1 MQRSLTWGT
10 GTLLVVFCATPSPGQ
25 DANAPVAQRAAMAKL
40 DFLKGEWKGESWT
53 EFATG
58 TRQKSQGTETVQSKL
73 GGLLLTIEGVH
84 RRLVEGQA
92 SEIVHH
98 AFAVISY
105 DDKEKRYRLQAFTER
120 GGYTDAKAKVTD
132 GKLEWGF
139 RLSATA
145 EIRYTIT
152 LNDKGQWFEIGEISR
167 DGKGWSKVFE
177 MTLQRVKK

>member
-1 MQRSLTWGT
+1 MQRSLTWGA
-10 GTLLVVFCATPSPGQ
+10 GTLLVVFCATLSPGQ

-84 RRLVEGQA
+84 RRVVDGEV
-92 SEIVHH
+92 VHH

-105 DDKEKRYRLQAFTER
+105 DEREKRYRLQAFTER
-120 GGYTDAKAKVTD
+120 GGYTDAKAMVTD
-132 GKLEWGF
+132 GKFEWGF

-152 LNDKGQWFEIGEISR
+152 LNDQGQWFEIGEISR
-167 DGKGWSKVFE
+167 DGQGWSKVIE
-177 MTLQRVKK
+177 MTLTRVKEG